1 MTVGQLPDK
10 RWFEYSWAKHS
21 NPSLTYDQWSPWNEW
36 DYSAADRDRFS
47 RIILNNLD
55 LITDKKVFDIGC
67 LLGTLSLIMLHNSAQ
82 HVTAIDIR
90 DDNIKIAKEVCS
102 LAGFNNIEFY
112 CCDLYNADQMLQL
125 INDCETILFS
135 GVFYHINN
143 HYQIIEQLTRSRAQN
158 IILETVVNDSD
169 QSTIDWGYE
178 ESEDHRAG
186 SNNNLKKVM
195 IGFPSVKFCQDL
207 LRHHDWQIKSTDRY
221 HYVPDSNDQAHNRC
235 VITASRKL

>member
-1 MTVGQLPDK
+1 
-10 RWFEYSWAKHS
+10 
-21 NPSLTYDQWSPWNEW
+21 
-36 DYSAADRDRFS
+36 
-47 RIILNNLD
+47 
-55 LITDKKVFDIGC
+55 
-67 LLGTLSLIMLHNSAQ
+67 
-82 HVTAIDIR
+82 VTAIDIR

-169 QSTIDWGYE
+169 QSTVDWGYE

-207 LRHHDWQIKSTDRY
+207 LRHHGWQIKSTDRY

>member
-1 MTVGQLPDK
+1 MTSEQLPNK

-21 NPSLTYDQWSPWNEW
+21 NPELTYDQWSPWDEW

-55 LITDKKVFDIGC
+55 LVTNKQVFDIGC

-90 DDNIKIAKEVCS
+90 EHNLSIAQEVCS
-102 LAGFNNIEFY
+102 LAGFNNIDFY
-112 CCDLYNADQMLQL
+112 HCDLYDTARLL
-125 INDCETILFS
+125 ELAGHCETILFS

-143 HYQIIEQLTRSRAQN
+143 HYQIIEQLTQTRAQN
-158 IILETVVNDSD
+158 IILETVINDSD
-169 QSTIDWGYE
+169 QSTVVWSHE

-186 SNNNLKKVM
+186 ANNSLKKVM
-195 IGFPSVKFCQDL
+195 IGFPSVRFCQDL
-207 LRHHDWQIKSTDRY
+207 LRHHGWQIKSTDKY
-221 HYVPDSNDQAHNRC
+221 HYVPDSADNAHDRC
-235 VITASRKL
+235 IITATRKL